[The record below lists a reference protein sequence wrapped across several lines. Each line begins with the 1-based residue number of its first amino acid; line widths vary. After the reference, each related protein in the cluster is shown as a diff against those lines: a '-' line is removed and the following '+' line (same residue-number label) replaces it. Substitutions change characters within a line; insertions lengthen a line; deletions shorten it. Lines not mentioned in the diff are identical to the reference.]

1 VAYLLLNTANTE
13 PRHKSGAA
21 RPGDILVSDDFRTAY
36 TVAKDGS
43 RRRIKDKAEA
53 KIHIDHCR
61 FMLAQRALEEEREAL
76 KRAEAARDIV
86 VHPDQDA
93 NPAHVGSMLAL
104 LAGGLTLGAPLEIPG
119 A

>member
-1 VAYLLLNTANTE
+1 MAYLLLNTANTE
-13 PRHKSGAA
+13 PRRKSGAA

-53 KIHIDHCR
+53 QIHIDHCR
-61 FMLAQRALEEEREAL
+61 FMLAQKAIEEEREAL

-86 VHPDQDA
+86 VHPDPAA
-93 NPAHVGSMLAL
+93 NAAHVGSMLAV
-104 LAGGLTLGAPLEIPG
+104 LAGGLALGGPLEIPG